1 MEQTLGKRIA
11 QNRKNLGLTQDQ
23 LAEKLG
29 VTAQAV
35 SKWENDQ
42 SCPDISILPQLA
54 EIFSTSTDE
63 LLGREKKE
71 AVKTVVIGHED
82 DDDDDEDEEDGVHI
96 HRGGWEFKWDA
107 GRRGHLTFAML
118 VLLVGVLT
126 LLSKALEWDVG
137 FWSILWPSTL
147 LVYGFSRILRKF
159 SFFNLGCALFGG
171 YFLIDNL
178 NIWEFEIG
186 SELVFPIIVV
196 LFGLSLL
203 VDASRKPKKSRFQVF
218 HNGKR
223 VGSHGKDTKS
233 TFTTDTHSFECSL
246 SFGEN
251 THYIDIPL
259 LQRGDISCSF
269 GELTVD
275 LSGCEEVFSNCR
287 IEASCSFGELE
298 LLVPKRFRV
307 ETDSST
313 TFAGMD
319 IQGQPDPDAIGI
331 IHLDASVSF
340 GEIVVKYI

>member
-54 EIFSTSTDE
+54 EIFDISTDE

-71 AVKTVVIGHED
+71 AVKTVVIDHD
-82 DDDDDEDEEDGVHI
+82 NDHDNDDDEEEGVHI
-96 HRGGWEFKWDA
+96 QRGNWEFKWDA
-107 GRRGHLTFAML
+107 GRRSVLTFAFL

-126 LLSKALEWDVG
+126 LLSKVLEWDAG

-147 LVYGFSRILRKF
+147 LVYGFCGILRKF
-159 SFFNLGCALFGG
+159 SFFSLGCTLFGG
-171 YFLIDNL
+171 YFLVDNL

-186 SELVFPIIVV
+186 SELVFPIIIV

-203 VDASRKPKKSRFQVF
+203 VDAFRKPKKPNFQVF

-223 VGSHGKDTKS
+223 IKSHNKDTKS
-233 TFTTDTHSFECSL
+233 TFTTDAHSFECSL

-275 LSGCEEVFSNCR
+275 LSGCEEVFQNCR
-287 IEASCSFGELE
+287 IEASCSFGELT

-319 IQGQPDPDAIGI
+319 IQGQPDPDAKGTIR
-331 IHLDASVSF
+331 LDASVSF
-340 GEIVVKYI
+340 GEIVIEYI